1 MTLNDALSPRLP
13 FGMAWHGPQPV
24 PASCSSQ
31 RSAARRPSSSCSQV
45 FAYQGH
51 SMFLEVQ
58 SEMIDGRRFPTA
70 CRVAY
75 SFITMVYTLTTTVA
89 YGMQGDAVAPFLPD
103 SLTDGALKRVVGACL
118 AFHIL
123 VAYVVT
129 AQPLTA
135 FLYSKAFRAT
145 PLHPTTPAVRL
156 RWLLVTSGYLAW
168 SVLCSNAVP
177 FFGDLQELIGGFNGA
192 PIIFGWPA
200 LFYLGAARQRGRAV
214 SRLDRVLCSISLFI
228 VLPVFTVL
236 GTASAL
242 FTIIEDVGQTS
253 APFQCGDSGA
263 ASRNGS

>member
-89 YGMQGDAVAPFLPD
+89 YG
-103 SLTDGALKRVVGACL
+103 
-118 AFHIL
+118 I
-123 VAYVVT
+123 
-129 AQPLTA
+129 
-135 FLYSKAFRAT
+135 
-145 PLHPTTPAVRL
+145 
-156 RWLLVTSGYLAW
+156 
-168 SVLCSNAVP
+168 
-177 FFGDLQELIGGFNGA
+177 
-192 PIIFGWPA
+192 
-200 LFYLGAARQRGRAV
+200 
-214 SRLDRVLCSISLFI
+214 
-228 VLPVFTVL
+228 
-236 GTASAL
+236 
-242 FTIIEDVGQTS
+242 
-253 APFQCGDSGA
+253 A
-263 ASRNGS
+263 ASGRKNLALSG

>member
-1 MTLNDALSPRLP
+1 
-13 FGMAWHGPQPV
+13 
-24 PASCSSQ
+24 
-31 RSAARRPSSSCSQV
+31 
-45 FAYQGH
+45 
-51 SMFLEVQ
+51 MFLEVQ

-200 LFYLGAARQRGRAV
+200 LFYLGAARQRGRGALLRGRRAEAV
-214 SRLDRVLCSISLFI
+214 RAGRG
-228 VLPVFTVL
+228 P
-236 GTASAL
+236 A
-242 FTIIEDVGQTS
+242 
-253 APFQCGDSGA
+253 
-263 ASRNGS
+263 

>member
-1 MTLNDALSPRLP
+1 
-13 FGMAWHGPQPV
+13 
-24 PASCSSQ
+24 
-31 RSAARRPSSSCSQV
+31 
-45 FAYQGH
+45 
-51 SMFLEVQ
+51 MFLEIQ

-156 RWLLVTSGYLAW
+156 RWLRCFRA
-168 SVLCSNAVP
+168 
-177 FFGDLQELIGGFNGA
+177 
-192 PIIFGWPA
+192 
-200 LFYLGAARQRGRAV
+200 LGAHRRAHISAWCCVARIAIRGV
-214 SRLDRVLCSISLFI
+214 WFS
-228 VLPVFTVL
+228 
-236 GTASAL
+236 
-242 FTIIEDVGQTS
+242 
-253 APFQCGDSGA
+253 
-263 ASRNGS
+263 

>member
-1 MTLNDALSPRLP
+1 
-13 FGMAWHGPQPV
+13 
-24 PASCSSQ
+24 
-31 RSAARRPSSSCSQV
+31 
-45 FAYQGH
+45 
-51 SMFLEVQ
+51 MFLEVQ

-156 RWLLVTSGYLAW
+156 RWLRPIHFWFGTHRMRACIQFW
-168 SVLCSNAVP
+168 WRWCWALCCSP
-177 FFGDLQELIGGFNGA
+177 GA
-192 PIIFGWPA
+192 
-200 LFYLGAARQRGRAV
+200 LR
-214 SRLDRVLCSISLFI
+214 
-228 VLPVFTVL
+228 
-236 GTASAL
+236 
-242 FTIIEDVGQTS
+242 
-253 APFQCGDSGA
+253 
-263 ASRNGS
+263 